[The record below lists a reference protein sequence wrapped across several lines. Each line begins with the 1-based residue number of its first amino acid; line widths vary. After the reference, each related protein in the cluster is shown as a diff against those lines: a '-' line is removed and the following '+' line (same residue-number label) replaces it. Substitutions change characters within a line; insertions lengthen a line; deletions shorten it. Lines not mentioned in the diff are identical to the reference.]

1 MTSLYILFGII
12 AFVIPAVCILGDN
25 SQWTRKN

>member
-1 MTSLYILFGII
+1 MTTLYILFGII

-25 SQWTRKN
+25 HQWTRKN